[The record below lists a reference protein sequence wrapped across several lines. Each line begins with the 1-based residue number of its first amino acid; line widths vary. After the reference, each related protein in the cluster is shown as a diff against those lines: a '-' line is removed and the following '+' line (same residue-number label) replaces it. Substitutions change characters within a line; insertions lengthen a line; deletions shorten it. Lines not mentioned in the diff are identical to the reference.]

1 LTHRWLRWLCISIA
15 NNHFSIPIF
24 QSEFRPSMLLPLLAR
39 RPKGTHE
46 YTRIDT
52 NEKKKLTTRPH
63 TIFLCSLC
71 SLWLN
76 CLLLGVYSCQF
87 VVVLFGF
94 RISAFGF
101 RIFSRHSPFIRT
113 FSSSFHCPFPAFSM
127 QRISSVPTSVTA
139 ACRFTGIRCRG
150 SAASAESV
158 VSIGDSSSNSW
169 L

>member
-1 LTHRWLRWLCISIA
+1 
-15 NNHFSIPIF
+15 
-24 QSEFRPSMLLPLLAR
+24 MLLPLLAR

-101 RIFSRHSPFIRT
+101 RISDFLPSLSLHPDIQLQFPLPFSRFLN
-113 FSSSFHCPFPAFSM
+113 AADL
-127 QRISSVPTSVTA
+127 QRSHL
-139 ACRFTGIRCRG
+139 
-150 SAASAESV
+150 
-158 VSIGDSSSNSW
+158 GDRS